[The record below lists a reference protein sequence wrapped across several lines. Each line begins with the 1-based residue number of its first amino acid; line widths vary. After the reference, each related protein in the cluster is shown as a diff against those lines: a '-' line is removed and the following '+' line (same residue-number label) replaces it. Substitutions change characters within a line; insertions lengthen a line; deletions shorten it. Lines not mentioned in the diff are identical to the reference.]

1 MDVTSLGF
9 RTDVMLR
16 QLAGSTVED
25 REAYLVVRT
34 PENPGYW
41 WGNFVL
47 CGGPPRPGDTERWV
61 ETFAREFPDAGHLAI
76 GLDGTGGE
84 VGDPDKLARL
94 GIETQSL
101 TVLTAGR
108 LTAPAT
114 PASAADIRPLT
125 GDADWAQAA
134 ELRLARA
141 DESEQTSTE
150 HRLFAARKLAED
162 RRLCEAG
169 YGAWFGAFADGRL
182 RSSAGLF
189 TDGRGPARYQ
199 DVATHPGFRGRG
211 FATNV
216 VYEAGRWGLTQLR
229 ARTLVIVAGP
239 GHHAIRLYRA
249 LGFADTE
256 RQVQLQRAPR

>member
-1 MDVTSLGF
+1 MDVISLGF

-16 QLAGSTVED
+16 EIAGSAVED
-25 REAYLVVRT
+25 CGTHVVVRT

-47 CGGPPRPGDTERWV
+47 CAGPPRPGDAERWA

-76 GLDGTGGE
+76 GLDGTDGE
-84 VGDPDKLARL
+84 VGDPDGLARL
-94 GIETQSL
+94 GAETESL
-101 TVLTAGR
+101 AVLTADR

-114 PASAADIRPLT
+114 PAPGADVRPLT

-134 ELRLARA
+134 ELRLACQ
-141 DESEQTSTE
+141 DDGEQTSAE

-162 RRLCEAG
+162 RRLSEAG
-169 YGAWFGAFADGRL
+169 YGAWFGAFVDGRL

-189 TDGRGPARYQ
+189 TDGRGLARYQ
-199 DVATHPGFRGRG
+199 DVDTHPGFRRRG
-211 FATNV
+211 FATSV

-229 ARTLVIVAGP
+229 ARTLVIVADP
-239 GHHAIRLYRA
+239 EHHAIRIYRA

-256 RQVQLQRAPR
+256 RQVRLQRAPG

>member
-16 QLAGSTVED
+16 RMAGAVVEN
-25 REAYLVVRT
+25 RGTHLVVRT
-34 PENPGYW
+34 PDNPGFW

-47 CGGPPRPGDTERWV
+47 CAGPPRPGDAERWV

-76 GLDGTGGE
+76 GLDGTDGE
-84 VGDPDKLARL
+84 VGDPDGFARL
-94 GIETQSL
+94 GVGTESL
-101 TVLTAGR
+101 VVLTADR
-108 LTAPAT
+108 LTPPAT
-114 PASAADIRPLT
+114 PASGADIRPLN

-134 ELRLARA
+134 ELRLACA
-141 DESEQTSTE
+141 DESEQASAE

-189 TDGRGPARYQ
+189 TDGRGLARYQ

-211 FATNV
+211 LAASV

-229 ARTLVIVAGP
+229 ARTLVIVADP